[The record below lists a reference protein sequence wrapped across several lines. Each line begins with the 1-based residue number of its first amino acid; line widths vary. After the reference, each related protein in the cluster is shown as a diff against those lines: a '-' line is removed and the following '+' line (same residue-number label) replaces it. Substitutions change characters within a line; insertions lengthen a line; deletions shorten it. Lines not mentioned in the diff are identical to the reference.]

1 MPPVPSHPPISR
13 GYGGKN
19 IEGTIMKEKLRF
31 REKREKVKEKELTD
45 AGTLLPI
52 TQGLLRCR
60 ARAQLMV
67 RSSRVGL
74 ENTRCS

>member
-1 MPPVPSHPPISR
+1 
-13 GYGGKN
+13 
-19 IEGTIMKEKLRF
+19 MKEKLRF